1 MYDLGGIDNVDGGAS
16 GFPGGFNFG
25 STGMNIDPNE
35 IFNMFFSE
43 NMNHDADPSSSFF
56 NGFKQSNNK
65 KKKSR

>member
-16 GFPGGFNFG
+16 GFPGGFGNFNFN

-43 NMNHDADPSSSFF
+43 NMGNDNGPSFF
-56 NGFKQSNNK
+56 KGFKK
-65 KKKSR
+65 